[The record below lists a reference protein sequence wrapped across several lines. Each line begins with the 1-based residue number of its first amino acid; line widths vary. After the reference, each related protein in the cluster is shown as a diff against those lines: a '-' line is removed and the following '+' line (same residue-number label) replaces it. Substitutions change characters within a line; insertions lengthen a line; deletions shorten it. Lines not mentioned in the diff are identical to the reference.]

1 MALSSLAA
9 LPVTAAIR
17 ADHTHV
23 LAAFHRYRH
32 HSPWWRK
39 RAIVSSACTALEIHT
54 QLEEEILY
62 PALARVDPDDDVLKK
77 SKPEHDA
84 IRQTIERLRGMGP
97 ENAAYDSLFMQLMRT
112 VIHHVADEEA
122 VLLPRVERMLEAEL
136 TSLGAAMTRRRIQL
150 LGAHQPAR
158 IALDTL
164 GTFPIAAALFGAL
177 TGIAV
182 LRCFAAAHRP
192 CGA

>member
-1 MALSSLAA
+1 MVLSSLAA

-23 LAAFHRYRH
+23 LATFHRYRRD
-32 HSPWWRK
+32 SPWWRK
-39 RAIVSSACTALEIHT
+39 RAIVSAACAALEIHT

-84 IRQTIERLRGMGP
+84 IRQTMEQLRGMGP
-97 ENAAYDSLFMQLMRT
+97 DNAAYDSLFMQLMRT
-112 VIHHVADEEA
+112 VIHHVADEET
-122 VLLPRVERMLEAEL
+122 VLLPRAERALEAEL
-136 TSLGAAMTRRRIQL
+136 ASLGAAMTRRRIQL
-150 LGAHQPAR
+150 LGVHRPAR
-158 IALDTL
+158 IALDMA
-164 GTFPIAAALFGAL
+164 GAFPVATALLGAL

-182 LRCFAAAHRP
+182 LRCFALHRP
-192 CGA
+192 RGA